1 MLKKIWRKPLT
12 WGTIVVSTVLSAV
25 VCYVYYAAVGLIPN
39 PKEIG
44 ESLVDKV
51 KEKVGKN

>member
-44 ESLVDKV
+44 ESVVDKV